1 MNTALEFE
9 IENLEVRPEF
19 DVLKPYF
26 SKTLK
31 AKNVSIDI
39 FAEFECGKLVS
50 QLANSLDIEKINQE
64 VVESVKFQFITK
76 NVLGKLA
83 TTKENL
89 LTINELEN
97 QNLYIDGA
105 ILLEDILKTKNFKHS
120 HNIRYLAYRHQS
132 NLMKIRFVLSPFS
145 FVFLLSG
152 EQQYHI
158 VLETL
163 DTEEA
168 TYLWHTDKSKQ
179 KLIDK
184 VKEIDTQLNI
194 IRNKGRQEFLE
205 TNPNNFSKIIHD
217 YSDNKKGFIIWKDLL
232 EERIT

>member
-1 MNTALEFE
+1 
-9 IENLEVRPEF
+9 
-19 DVLKPYF
+19 
-26 SKTLK
+26 
-31 AKNVSIDI
+31 
-39 FAEFECGKLVS
+39 
-50 QLANSLDIEKINQE
+50 

-120 HNIRYLAYRHQS
+120 QNIRYLADKHQS

-205 TNPNNFSKIIHD
+205 TSPNNFSKIIHD
-217 YSDNKKGFIIWKDLL
+217 YSDIKKGFIFWKDML